1 MTFII
6 IGLAISLQIF
16 LSVKK
21 VSPFISLLIV
31 AILSGFFLG
40 MKPMNIIKSIETGV
54 GSTLSGLALILCLGA
69 VLGKILESS
78 GAAKRISASLI
89 NGFGIKNIQ
98 WSLLL
103 TGFLVGLPLYYNAG
117 FIILLPLVFSIAKE
131 TRLPL
136 LYLVLPMA
144 ASLSTVHCFLP
155 PHPSPVILVNA
166 FHADLGKTLIY
177 GLIIAVPAII
187 IAGPF
192 LGTLLRNVK
201 IDIVGLF
208 ASKEDIPYENLP
220 PALPCFIIAM
230 LPVFLITLSVIS
242 RSFLPEELLLNKIL
256 SFLGDANIALLLAV
270 LVALWYF
277 GLRSGRKME
286 VVMKWLNEGISGISV
301 ILLIITAGGVFKQ
314 ILTDSGTAEYISS
327 LSRQWQLPVLVFAW
341 LVTALLR
348 VTLGSAT
355 VAGITA
361 SGIVAPLLATT
372 HVSPE
377 LLVLAVGAGSVFMSH
392 VNDTAFWM
400 FKEFFNLS
408 IKQTFFSWTL
418 METTISFIG
427 LMGVLILNSII

>member
-1 MTFII
+1 M
-6 IGLAISLQIF
+6 
-16 LSVKK
+16 
-21 VSPFISLLIV
+21 
-31 AILSGFFLG
+31 
-40 MKPMNIIKSIETGV
+40 
-54 GSTLSGLALILCLGA
+54 
-69 VLGKILESS
+69 
-78 GAAKRISASLI
+78 
-89 NGFGIKNIQ
+89 
-98 WSLLL
+98 
-103 TGFLVGLPLYYNAG
+103 
-117 FIILLPLVFSIAKE
+117 
-131 TRLPL
+131 
-136 LYLVLPMA
+136 
-144 ASLSTVHCFLP
+144 
-155 PHPSPVILVNA
+155 
-166 FHADLGKTLIY
+166 
-177 GLIIAVPAII
+177 
-187 IAGPF
+187 
-192 LGTLLRNVK
+192 
-201 IDIVGLF
+201 VGLF
-208 ASKEDIPYENLP
+208 ASKEDIPYERLP
-220 PALPCFIIAM
+220 AALPSFIIAM

-242 RSFLPEELLLNKIL
+242 GSFLPEESLANKIL
-256 SFLGDANIALLLAV
+256 AFLGDANIALLLTV

-314 ILTDSGTAEYISS
+314 VLTDSGTAEYISS
-327 LSRQWQLPVLVFAW
+327 LSRQWQMPVLVFAW
-341 LVTALLR
+341 IVTALLR

-427 LMGVLILNSII
+427 LIGVLILNSII

>member
-1 MTFII
+1 
-6 IGLAISLQIF
+6 
-16 LSVKK
+16 
-21 VSPFISLLIV
+21 
-31 AILSGFFLG
+31 
-40 MKPMNIIKSIETGV
+40 
-54 GSTLSGLALILCLGA
+54 
-69 VLGKILESS
+69 
-78 GAAKRISASLI
+78 
-89 NGFGIKNIQ
+89 
-98 WSLLL
+98 
-103 TGFLVGLPLYYNAG
+103 
-117 FIILLPLVFSIAKE
+117 
-131 TRLPL
+131 
-136 LYLVLPMA
+136 
-144 ASLSTVHCFLP
+144 
-155 PHPSPVILVNA
+155 
-166 FHADLGKTLIY
+166 LIY

-187 IAGPF
+187 IAGPV

-201 IDIVGLF
+201 IDMVGLF
-208 ASKEDIPYENLP
+208 ASKEDIPYESLP
-220 PALPCFIIAM
+220 AALPSFIIAM

-242 RSFLPEELLLNKIL
+242 GSFLPEESLANKIL
-256 SFLGDANIALLLAV
+256 AFLGDANIALLLTV

-314 ILTDSGTAEYISS
+314 VLTDSGTAEYISS
-327 LSRQWQLPVLVFAW
+327 LSRQWQMPVLVFAW
-341 LVTALLR
+341 IVTALLR

-427 LMGVLILNSII
+427 LIGVLILNSII

>member
-6 IGLAISLQIF
+6 IALAISLQIF

-40 MKPMNIIKSIETGV
+40 MKPMEIIKSIENGV

-69 VLGKILESS
+69 VLGKILGSS
-78 GAAKRISASLI
+78 GAAKKISVTLI
-89 NGFGIKNIQ
+89 NSFGIRNIQ

-117 FIILLPLVFSIAKE
+117 FIILLPLVFSVAKE

-155 PHPSPVILVNA
+155 PHPSPVILINA
-166 FHADLGKTLIY
+166 FNADLGKTLIY
-177 GLIIAVPAII
+177 GLIIALPAII
-187 IAGPF
+187 IAGPV

-201 IDIVGLF
+201 IDTVGLF
-208 ASKEDIPYENLP
+208 TSKEDIPYEKLP
-220 PALPCFIIAM
+220 PALPSFLIAM

-242 RSFLPEELLLNKIL
+242 KSFLPGESLISKIL
-256 SFLGDANIALLLAV
+256 AFSGDANIALLLAV
-270 LVALWYF
+270 LVASWYF

-286 VVMKWLNEGISGISV
+286 DVMKWLNEGISGISV

-314 ILTDSGTAEYISS
+314 VLTDSGTAEHISA

-341 LVTALLR
+341 IVTALLR

-377 LLVLAVGAGSVFMSH
+377 LLVLAVGSGSVFMSH

-427 LMGVLILNSII
+427 LIGVLILNSII

>member
-6 IGLAISLQIF
+6 IALAISLQIY

-31 AILSGFFLG
+31 AILTGFFLG
-40 MKPMNIIKSIETGV
+40 MKPMEIIKSIETGV

-69 VLGKILESS
+69 VLGKTLESS
-78 GAAKRISASLI
+78 GAAKRISATLI

-117 FIILLPLVFSIAKE
+117 FIILIPLVFSIAKE

-136 LYLVLPMA
+136 LYLVIPMA

-166 FHADLGKTLIY
+166 FNADMGMTLIY
-177 GLIIAVPAII
+177 GIIIALPAII
-187 IAGPF
+187 IAGPV
-192 LGTLLRNVK
+192 LGRLLRNVK
-201 IDIVGLF
+201 TDLVGLF
-208 ASKEDIPYENLP
+208 ASKEDIPYEKLP
-220 PALPCFIIAM
+220 PALPSFMIAL
-230 LPVFLITLSVIS
+230 LPVFLITLSVITGS
-242 RSFLPEELLLNKIL
+242 IMAEESLVNRIFA
-256 SFLGDANIALLLAV
+256 FLGDANIALLLTV
-270 LVALWYF
+270 IVALWFF

-286 VVMKWLNEGISGISV
+286 NVMKWLNEGISGISV

-314 ILTDSGTAEYISS
+314 VLTDSGTADYISS
-327 LSRQWQLPVLVFAW
+327 LSTQWHLPVLVFAW
-341 LVTALLR
+341 IVTALLR

-361 SGIVAPLLATT
+361 SGIVAPLLAVTD
-372 HVSPE
+372 VSPE
-377 LLVLAVGAGSVFMSH
+377 LLVLAVGSGSVFMSH

-408 IKQTFFSWTL
+408 LKQTFFSWTL
-418 METTISFIG
+418 METTISFMG
-427 LMGVLILNSII
+427 LIGVLILNFII

>member
-1 MTFII
+1 
-6 IGLAISLQIF
+6 
-16 LSVKK
+16 
-21 VSPFISLLIV
+21 
-31 AILSGFFLG
+31 
-40 MKPMNIIKSIETGV
+40 MKPLEIIKSIETGV
-54 GSTLSGLALILCLGA
+54 GSTLSDLALILCLGA

-78 GAAKRISASLI
+78 GAAKKISATLI

-117 FIILLPLVFSIAKE
+117 FIILIPLVFSIAKE

-136 LYLVLPMA
+136 LYLVIPMA

-155 PHPSPVILVNA
+155 PHPSPVILINA
-166 FHADLGKTLIY
+166 FNADLGKTLIY

-187 IAGPF
+187 IAGPV

-201 IDIVGLF
+201 IDMVGLF

-220 PALPCFIIAM
+220 PALPSFIIAM
-230 LPVFLITLSVIS
+230 LPVFLITSSVIS
-242 RSFLPEELLLNKIL
+242 RSFLPAESLVNKIL
-256 SFLGDANIALLLAV
+256 AFLGDANIALLLAV

-277 GLRSGRKME
+277 GLHSGRKME
-286 VVMKWLNEGISGISV
+286 NVMKWLNEGISGISV

-314 ILTDSGTAEYISS
+314 VLTDSGTAEHISS
-327 LSRQWQLPVLVFAW
+327 LSVQWHLPVLVFAW
-341 LVTALLR
+341 LVAALLR

-392 VNDTAFWM
+392 VNDTGFWM

-427 LMGVLILNSII
+427 LIGVLILNSII

>member
-6 IGLAISLQIF
+6 IALAISLQIF

-40 MKPMNIIKSIETGV
+40 MKPLEIIKSIETGV
-54 GSTLSGLALILCLGA
+54 GSTLSDLALILCLGA

-78 GAAKRISASLI
+78 GAAKKISATLI

-117 FIILLPLVFSIAKE
+117 FIILIPLVFSIAKE

-136 LYLVLPMA
+136 LYLVIPMA

-187 IAGPF
+187 IAGPV

-201 IDIVGLF
+201 IDMVGLF

-220 PALPCFIIAM
+220 PALPSFIIAM
-230 LPVFLITLSVIS
+230 LPVFLITSSVIS
-242 RSFLPEELLLNKIL
+242 RSFLPAESLVNKIL
-256 SFLGDANIALLLAV
+256 AFLGDANIALLLAV

-277 GLRSGRKME
+277 GLHSGRKME
-286 VVMKWLNEGISGISV
+286 NVMKWLNEGISGISV

-314 ILTDSGTAEYISS
+314 VLTDSGTAEHISS
-327 LSRQWQLPVLVFAW
+327 LSVQWHLPVLVFAW

-392 VNDTAFWM
+392 VNDTGFWM

>member
-6 IGLAISLQIF
+6 IALAISLQIF

-40 MKPMNIIKSIETGV
+40 MKPLEIIKSIETGV
-54 GSTLSGLALILCLGA
+54 GSTLSDLALILCLGA

-78 GAAKRISASLI
+78 GAAKKISATLI

-117 FIILLPLVFSIAKE
+117 FIILIPLVFSIAKE

-136 LYLVLPMA
+136 LYLVIPMA

-187 IAGPF
+187 IAGPV

-201 IDIVGLF
+201 IDMVGLF

-220 PALPCFIIAM
+220 PALPSFIIAM
-230 LPVFLITLSVIS
+230 LPVFLITSSVIS
-242 RSFLPEELLLNKIL
+242 RSFLSAESLVNKIL
-256 SFLGDANIALLLAV
+256 AFLGDANIALLLAV

-277 GLRSGRKME
+277 GLHSGRKME
-286 VVMKWLNEGISGISV
+286 NVMKWLNEGISGISV

-314 ILTDSGTAEYISS
+314 VLTDSGTAEHISS
-327 LSRQWQLPVLVFAW
+327 LSVQWHLPVLVFAW
-341 LVTALLR
+341 LVAALLR

-392 VNDTAFWM
+392 VNDTGFWM

>member
-1 MTFII
+1 
-6 IGLAISLQIF
+6 
-16 LSVKK
+16 
-21 VSPFISLLIV
+21 
-31 AILSGFFLG
+31 
-40 MKPMNIIKSIETGV
+40 
-54 GSTLSGLALILCLGA
+54 
-69 VLGKILESS
+69 
-78 GAAKRISASLI
+78 
-89 NGFGIKNIQ
+89 
-98 WSLLL
+98 
-103 TGFLVGLPLYYNAG
+103 
-117 FIILLPLVFSIAKE
+117 
-131 TRLPL
+131 
-136 LYLVLPMA
+136 MA

-177 GLIIAVPAII
+177 GLIIAIPAII
-187 IAGPF
+187 IAGPV

-208 ASKEDIPYENLP
+208 ASKEDIPFEKLP
-220 PALPCFIIAM
+220 PALPSFIIAM

-242 RSFLPEELLLNKIL
+242 RSFLPEESLANKIL
-256 SFLGDANIALLLAV
+256 AFLGDANIALLLTV

-314 ILTDSGTAEYISS
+314 VLTDSGTAEYISS
-327 LSRQWQLPVLVFAW
+327 LSRQWHLPVLVFAW

-348 VTLGSAT
+348 VTMGSAT

>member
-6 IGLAISLQIF
+6 IALAISLQIF

-40 MKPMNIIKSIETGV
+40 MKPMEIIKSIETGV

-78 GAAKRISASLI
+78 GAAKKISFTLI

-117 FIILLPLVFSIAKE
+117 FIILIPLVFSIAKE

-136 LYLVLPMA
+136 LYLVIPMA

-155 PHPSPVILVNA
+155 PHPSPVILINA

-177 GLIIAVPAII
+177 GLIIAIPAII
-187 IAGPF
+187 IAGPV

-201 IDIVGLF
+201 IDMVGLF
-208 ASKEDIPYENLP
+208 ASKEDIPYERLP
-220 PALPCFIIAM
+220 AALPSFIIAM

-242 RSFLPEELLLNKIL
+242 GSFMPEESLANKIL
-256 SFLGDANIALLLAV
+256 AFLGDANIALLLTV

-314 ILTDSGTAEYISS
+314 VLTDSGTAEYISS
-327 LSRQWQLPVLVFAW
+327 LSRQWQMPVLVFAW
-341 LVTALLR
+341 IVTALLR

-392 VNDTAFWM
+392 VNDTGFWM

>member
-6 IGLAISLQIF
+6 IALAISLQIF

-40 MKPMNIIKSIETGV
+40 MKPLEIIKSIETGV
-54 GSTLSGLALILCLGA
+54 GSTLSDLALILCLGA

-78 GAAKRISASLI
+78 GAAKKISATLI

-117 FIILLPLVFSIAKE
+117 FIILIPLVFSIAKE

-136 LYLVLPMA
+136 LYLVIPMA

-155 PHPSPVILVNA
+155 PHPSPVILINA
-166 FHADLGKTLIY
+166 FKADLGKTLIY

-187 IAGPF
+187 IAGPV

-201 IDIVGLF
+201 IDRVGLF

-220 PALPCFIIAM
+220 PALPSFIIAM
-230 LPVFLITLSVIS
+230 LPVFLITSSVIS
-242 RSFLPEELLLNKIL
+242 RSFLPAESLVNKIL
-256 SFLGDANIALLLAV
+256 AFLGDANIALLLAV

-277 GLRSGRKME
+277 GLHSGRKME
-286 VVMKWLNEGISGISV
+286 NVMKWLNEGISGISV

-314 ILTDSGTAEYISS
+314 VLTDSGTAEHISS
-327 LSRQWQLPVLVFAW
+327 LSVQWHLPVLVFAW

-427 LMGVLILNSII
+427 LIGVLILNSII

>member
-6 IGLAISLQIF
+6 IALAISLQIF

-21 VSPFISLLIV
+21 VSPFISLLVV

-40 MKPMNIIKSIETGV
+40 MKPLEIIKSIETGV
-54 GSTLSGLALILCLGA
+54 GSTLSDLALILCLGA

-78 GAAKRISASLI
+78 GAAKKIAATLI
-89 NGFGIKNIQ
+89 NSFGIKYIQ

-117 FIILLPLVFSIAKE
+117 FIILIPLVFSIAKE

-136 LYLVLPMA
+136 LYLVIPMA

-166 FHADLGKTLIY
+166 FNADLGKTLIY

-187 IAGPF
+187 IAGPV
-192 LGTLLRNVK
+192 LGTLLKNVK

-220 PALPCFIIAM
+220 PALPSFIIAM
-230 LPVFLITLSVIS
+230 LPVFLITSSVIS
-242 RSFLPEELLLNKIL
+242 RSFLPGESLVNIIL
-256 SFLGDANIALLLAV
+256 TFLGNANIALLLAV

-277 GLRSGRKME
+277 GLHSGRKME
-286 VVMKWLNEGISGISV
+286 NVMKWLNEGISGISV

-314 ILTDSGTAEYISS
+314 VLIDSGTAEHISS
-327 LSRQWQLPVLVFAW
+327 LSVQWQLPVLVFAW

-427 LMGVLILNSII
+427 LIGVLILNFII

>member
-1 MTFII
+1 MTFVII
-6 IGLAISLQIF
+6 ALAISLQIF

-21 VSPFISLLIV
+21 VSPFISLLVV
-31 AILSGFFLG
+31 AILTGFCLG
-40 MKPMNIIKSIETGV
+40 MKPAAIIQSVENGV

-69 VLGKILESS
+69 ILGKILETS
-78 GAAKRISASLI
+78 GAAKKIASTLISA
-89 NGFGIKNIQ
+89 FGIKNIQ

-103 TGFLVGLPLYYNAG
+103 TGFMIGLPLYYNAG
-117 FIILLPLVFSIAKE
+117 FIILLPLVFSVARE
-131 TRLPL
+131 TKLPL

-144 ASLSTVHCFLP
+144 SSLSTAHCFLP

-177 GLIIAVPAII
+177 GLIIAIPAMVV
-187 IAGPF
+187 AGPL
-192 LGTLLRNVK
+192 LGTLLKKVE
-201 IDIVGLF
+201 ISLAGIF
-208 ASKEDIPYENLP
+208 ASKGEIPDESLP
-220 PALPCFIIAM
+220 GALPSFLIAL
-230 LPVFLITLSVIS
+230 LPVILITISVVS
-242 RSFLPEELLLNKIL
+242 KSFLDKDLLVNKIF

-270 LVALWYF
+270 LLALWYF
-277 GLRSGRKME
+277 GRKSGRSVEKT
-286 VVMKWLNEGISGISV
+286 MKWLNEGISGISV

-314 ILTDSGTAEYISS
+314 VLTDSGTAEYISS
-327 LSRQWQLPVLVFAW
+327 LSKQWDMPVLVFAW
-341 LVTALLR
+341 IVTALLR

-361 SGIVAPLLATT
+361 SGIVAPLLVTT

-377 LLVLAVGAGSVFMSH
+377 LLVLAVGSGSVFMSH

-427 LMGVLILNSII
+427 LAGVLLLNVII

>member
-6 IGLAISLQIF
+6 IALAISLQIF

-40 MKPMNIIKSIETGV
+40 MKPMEIIKSIENGV

-78 GAAKRISASLI
+78 GAAKKISATLI
-89 NGFGIKNIQ
+89 KGFGIKNIQ

-117 FIILLPLVFSIAKE
+117 FIILIPLVFSVAKE

-136 LYLVLPMA
+136 LYLVIPMA

-166 FHADLGKTLIY
+166 FNADLGKTLIY
-177 GLIIAVPAII
+177 GLIIAIPAII
-187 IAGPF
+187 IAGPV
-192 LGTLLRNVK
+192 LGTLFKNVK

-208 ASKEDIPYENLP
+208 ASKEDIPYEKLP
-220 PALPCFIIAM
+220 PALPSFIIAM

-242 RSFLPEELLLNKIL
+242 RSFLPEESLANKIL
-256 SFLGDANIALLLAV
+256 AFLGDANIALLLTV

-314 ILTDSGTAEYISS
+314 VLTDSGTAEYISS

>member
-6 IGLAISLQIF
+6 IALAISLQIY
-16 LSVKK
+16 LSVRK

-31 AILSGFFLG
+31 AILTGFFLG
-40 MKPMNIIKSIETGV
+40 MKPMEIIKSIETGV

-69 VLGKILESS
+69 VLGKTLESS
-78 GAAKRISASLI
+78 GAAKRISATLI

-117 FIILLPLVFSIAKE
+117 FIILIPLVFSIAKE

-136 LYLVLPMA
+136 LYLVIPMA

-166 FHADLGKTLIY
+166 FNADMGMTLIY
-177 GLIIAVPAII
+177 GIIIALPAII
-187 IAGPF
+187 IAGPV
-192 LGTLLRNVK
+192 LGRLLRNVK
-201 IDIVGLF
+201 TDLVGLF
-208 ASKEDIPYENLP
+208 ASKEDIPYEKLP
-220 PALPCFIIAM
+220 PALPSFMIAL
-230 LPVFLITLSVIS
+230 LPVFLITLSVITGS
-242 RSFLPEELLLNKIL
+242 IMAEESLVNRIFA
-256 SFLGDANIALLLAV
+256 FLGDANIALLLTV
-270 LVALWYF
+270 IVALWFF

-286 VVMKWLNEGISGISV
+286 NVMKWLNEGISGISV

-314 ILTDSGTAEYISS
+314 VLTDSGTADYISS
-327 LSRQWQLPVLVFAW
+327 LSTQWHLPVLVFAW
-341 LVTALLR
+341 IVTALLR

-361 SGIVAPLLATT
+361 SGIVAPLLAVTD
-372 HVSPE
+372 VSPE
-377 LLVLAVGAGSVFMSH
+377 LLVLAVGSGSVFMSH

-408 IKQTFFSWTL
+408 LKQTFFSWTL
-418 METTISFIG
+418 METTISFMG
-427 LMGVLILNSII
+427 LIGVLILNFII

>member
-6 IGLAISLQIF
+6 IALAISLQIF

-40 MKPMNIIKSIETGV
+40 MKPLEIIKSIETGV
-54 GSTLSGLALILCLGA
+54 GSTLSDLALILCLGA

-78 GAAKRISASLI
+78 GAAKKISATLI

-117 FIILLPLVFSIAKE
+117 FIILIPLVFSIAKE

-136 LYLVLPMA
+136 LYLVIPMA

-155 PHPSPVILVNA
+155 PHPSPVILINA
-166 FHADLGKTLIY
+166 FNADLGKTLIY

-187 IAGPF
+187 IAGPV

-201 IDIVGLF
+201 IDMVGLF

-220 PALPCFIIAM
+220 PALPSFIIAM
-230 LPVFLITLSVIS
+230 LPVFLITSSVIS
-242 RSFLPEELLLNKIL
+242 RSFLPAESLVNKIL
-256 SFLGDANIALLLAV
+256 AFLGDANIALLLAV

-277 GLRSGRKME
+277 GLHSGRKME
-286 VVMKWLNEGISGISV
+286 NVMKWLNEGISGISV

-314 ILTDSGTAEYISS
+314 VLTDSGTAEHISS
-327 LSRQWQLPVLVFAW
+327 LSVQWHLPVLVFAW

-427 LMGVLILNSII
+427 LIGVLILNSII